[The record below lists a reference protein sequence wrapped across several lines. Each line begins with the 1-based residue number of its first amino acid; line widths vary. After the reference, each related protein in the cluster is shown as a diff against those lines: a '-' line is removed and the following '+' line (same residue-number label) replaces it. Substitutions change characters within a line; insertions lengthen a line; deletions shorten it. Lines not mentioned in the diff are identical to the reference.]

1 MQNIKDYLDAA
12 SAAYYAGKPFLTDE
26 VFDRLA
32 ESAGYNKV
40 GAKQHEH
47 LHKHYSRMYSL
58 DKYYEGEGKRPLEG
72 YKDVTSSIKLDGA
85 AISLLYIDGKLSR
98 ALTRGD
104 GITGTDIT
112 DKVYARKDLVPLQI
126 EHRGVLQIT
135 GEIVAPKNIENARNY
150 AAGALN
156 LKDVNEFRTRA
167 ISFFAYGVYP
177 YVKDNYR
184 KDMYY
189 LFELGFGTV
198 FDNDLIH
205 VYDSDG
211 VVFRIN
217 DNTIFDSL
225 GFTSKAPRGSYAR
238 KERQEA
244 VETTLLAV
252 EWQVGKSGKV
262 TPIAVLE
269 PINIGDKVVSR
280 ATLNNP
286 GFIEA
291 LDLYIGCT
299 VAIIMGGEIIPKVTH
314 MVH

>member
-47 LHKHYSRMYSL
+47 LHKHFSRMYSL
-58 DKYYEGEGKRPLEG
+58 DKYYEGEGKKPLED
-72 YKDVTSSIKLDGA
+72 YKDITSSIKLDGA

-104 GITGTDIT
+104 GTTGTDIT

-126 EHRGVLQIT
+126 EHSGVLQIT
-135 GEIVAPKNIENARNY
+135 GEIVAPKNIENSRNY

-177 YVKDNYR
+177 YVKDTYR

-198 FDNDLIH
+198 FDSDLIH